1 VVPRGWWL
9 LRRTIGIAA
18 FVLLILAQLAAFLY
32 VPPERTMGDVQRIF
46 YFHVASAWNAF
57 LAFFVVFL
65 AGVLYLF
72 SRRRPL
78 DSLAAASAEVGVVFT
93 TIVLVTG
100 PLWAK
105 PVWNTYWT
113 WDVRLTTTLILWF
126 IYVAYLAIRAAV
138 DEPDQRARLSSIF
151 GILGFIDVPVVFFSI
166 RWWRSIHPVLIE
178 PGSMNMSGPMVA
190 TLILS
195 VVAFTVLYVYLTLY
209 VRDWMEIKE
218 ELSEA
223 KDRLR
228 WTM

>member
-1 VVPRGWWL
+1 MRK
-9 LRRTIGIAA
+9 TIGIAA

-32 VPPERTMGDVQRIF
+32 APPERTMGDVQRIF

-65 AGVLYLF
+65 AGVLYLVNRD
-72 SRRRPL
+72 RRL

-138 DEPDQRARLSSIF
+138 DEPDQRARLASIF

-178 PGSMNMSGPMVA
+178 PGSMNMSSPMVA

-209 VRDWMEIKE
+209 VRDWLEIKE